1 MKDQYQALAD
11 NATRQAIAY
20 DNKEIA
26 ATELGEMIE
35 ADNHRKLAKYHRQE
49 SKKYLEAM
57 GKL

>member
-11 NATRQAIAY
+11 SATRQAIEF

-26 ATELGEMIE
+26 ATALGEHTE
-35 ADNHRKLAKYHRQE
+35 ADNHRQLAKYHRSE

>member
-26 ATELGEMIE
+26 ATELGEHIE
-35 ADNHRKLAKYHRQE
+35 ADNHRKLAKYHRSE
-49 SKKYLEAM
+49 SNKYLEAM

>member
-11 NATRQAIAY
+11 SATRQAIAY

-26 ATELGEMIE
+26 AAALGEHIE
-35 ADNHRKLAKYHRQE
+35 ADNHRKLARYHHSE

-57 GKL
+57 GRL

>member
-1 MKDQYQALAD
+1 MKDQYKALAD

-26 ATELGEMIE
+26 ATALGEMSE
-35 ADNHRKLAKYHRQE
+35 ADNHRKLAQYHRSE
-49 SKKYLEAM
+49 SSKYLEAM